1 MTEETD
7 MTEHSDL
14 DTSAPREDPRDTA
27 GVDRRGFLQCMA
39 WAGTGLVW
47 TATGGVLSSARLGP
61 GAAEAAG
68 AGDFS
73 FVQVS
78 DSHIGFRGEA
88 NKDVMATFQ
97 AALSRI
103 RALNPAPAFIVHTGD
118 LTHTQKPGAFDTVTE
133 AMKGTGVGQV
143 FYIPGENDVFLD
155 GGKEYLGRF
164 GVGPQR
170 VGWQSFD
177 YKGVHFVGLVN
188 VLTYKAGGLGS
199 LGEEQLEWLEKDV
212 ERLGSST
219 PVVVFAHVPL
229 WAVYPKWGW
238 VTGDGAQALSYL
250 KRFGSVTVLNGH
262 IHQVMHK
269 EEGNIVFHTAMSTA
283 WPQPA
288 PGAAESPGPMKV
300 PADRLASVI
309 GVREVTYVEGRGRL
323 AVVDTPLA

>member
-118 LTHTQKPGAFDTVTE
+118 LTHTQKPA
-133 AMKGTGVGQV
+133 
-143 FYIPGENDVFLD
+143 P
-155 GGKEYLGRF
+155 
-164 GVGPQR
+164 
-170 VGWQSFD
+170 
-177 YKGVHFVGLVN
+177 
-188 VLTYKAGGLGS
+188 LT
-199 LGEEQLEWLEKDV
+199 
-212 ERLGSST
+212 
-219 PVVVFAHVPL
+219 P
-229 WAVYPKWGW
+229 
-238 VTGDGAQALSYL
+238 
-250 KRFGSVTVLNGH
+250 
-262 IHQVMHK
+262 
-269 EEGNIVFHTAMSTA
+269 
-283 WPQPA
+283 
-288 PGAAESPGPMKV
+288 SPRP
-300 PADRLASVI
+300 
-309 GVREVTYVEGRGRL
+309 
-323 AVVDTPLA
+323 